1 MPVLERLKQT
11 ILTSRL
17 RAPALALMQARNKM
31 RLAREL
37 FHTHDPRA
45 PRSLII
51 LDYPVT
57 PKPRFSQTI
66 RTQSFTK
73 F

>member
-1 MPVLERLKQT
+1 MR
-11 ILTSRL
+11 
-17 RAPALALMQARNKM
+17 ARNKM
-31 RLAREL
+31 RFAREL